1 MSAAGKWSVALVCL
15 GLVVLAL
22 QPIGMAQQQTPRRGG
37 TLVVALDADPPSLSP
52 IINEVLQ
59 TMYPANQIFETLVGY
74 DEKFNPIPRLATS
87 WTISADNKTVR
98 FNLARN
104 VKWHDGRPFSSADV
118 KFTFETFGPRY
129 SASYKPVFETLE
141 TVDTPDANTVV
152 LRFSKPNGV
161 LLSFLGDPPF
171 IIVPRHIFETGD
183 GRTNPGNIRAVGTG
197 PFKLREWVRG
207 DYLTMVR
214 NDDYY
219 QSGLPYLDQVTFRV
233 IPNSASQI
241 AALERGEVS
250 MVLTRVS
257 PVDARRLQNSPAIKV
272 VAPSV
277 LARILALWPNLRGK
291 PLNSLRVRQAI
302 SLAMDRPRMVEQI
315 ALGQSVTARAPIG
328 STSPY
333 FDSSLPELKRDLTA
347 ANRLL
352 DEAGLTRGAGGVR
365 ATLRL
370 HHVSTI
376 PDFVATGQIVKE
388 NLEDVGI
395 RVNIVSGEVS
405 TTLDAIFRNWDFDL
419 AIYTAPMGPEP
430 GTRWS
435 TWLSTDGLTRAYF
448 TNSTGYQN
456 LRVDRMVRDSV
467 AVVDKEK
474 RTAIYH
480 QIERIIMADLPLI
493 PLWEPKF
500 LSGYRT
506 EFEGAFIQ
514 PDDRF
519 INFARTWQRG
529 R

>member
-1 MSAAGKWSVALVCL
+1 MHRVRVL
-15 GLVVLAL
+15 GAVVLAVL
-22 QPIGMAQQQTPRRGG
+22 IACGVHLEGAAQTPAPRRGG
-37 TLVVALDADPPSLSP
+37 TFVVALDADPPSLNP

-59 TMYPANQIFETLVGY
+59 TMYPANQVFETLVGY
-74 DEKFNPIPRLATS
+74 DDKFNPIPRLALS
-87 WTISADNKTVR
+87 WNLSQDNRTVR

-104 VKWHDGRPFSSADV
+104 AKWHDGRPFTSADV
-118 KFTFETFGPRY
+118 KFTLEVFGPRY
-129 SASYKPVFETLE
+129 SAAYKPVFETLE
-141 TVDTPDANTVV
+141 AVETPDANTVV
-152 LRFSKPNGV
+152 LRFSKPNGI
-161 LLSFLGDPPF
+161 LLSFLGDPAF
-171 IIVPRHIFETGD
+171 IIVPRHVFETGD
-183 GRTNPGNIRAVGTG
+183 GRTHPGNIRPVGTG
-197 PFKLREWVRG
+197 PFKVQEWIRG
-207 DYLTMVR
+207 DHITMIR
-214 NDDYY
+214 NEEYY
-219 QSGLPYLDQVTFRV
+219 QSGLPYLDQVIFRI
-233 IPNSASQI
+233 IPNAASQV
-241 AALERGEVS
+241 AALERGEIS
-250 MVLTRVS
+250 MVMTRIS
-257 PVDARRLQNSPAIKV
+257 PVDARRFQNSPAVKV

-277 LARILALWPNLRGK
+277 LARILGVWPNLRVA

-333 FDSSLPELKRDLTA
+333 FDSSLPELRRNLDA
-347 ANRLL
+347 ANKLL
-352 DEAGLTRGAGGVR
+352 DEAGLKRGADGVR

-376 PDFVATGQIVKE
+376 PDFVRSGQIVKE

-395 RVNIVSGEVS
+395 RVNIVTGEVA
-405 TTLDAIFRNWDFDL
+405 TILDAIFRTWDFDL

-448 TNSTGYQN
+448 TNAPGYQN
-456 LRVDRMVRDSV
+456 LRVDRLVRDSV
-467 AVVDKEK
+467 AVVDRKK
-474 RTAIYH
+474 RTEIYH
-480 QIERIIMADLPLI
+480 AIQKIIMADLPVI

-506 EFEGAFIQ
+506 EYDNVFLQ

-519 INFARTWQRG
+519 INFTRTWRA

>member
-1 MSAAGKWSVALVCL
+1 MSFARVLFLTILAASIALSV
-15 GLVVLAL
+15 
-22 QPIGMAQQQTPRRGG
+22 QPFTMAQAPTPRRGG
-37 TLVVALDADPPSLSP
+37 TFVVALDADPPSLNP

-59 TMYPANQIFETLVGY
+59 TMYPANQVFETLVGY
-74 DEKFNPIPRLATS
+74 DDKFNPIPRLAES
-87 WTISADNKTVR
+87 WTVSQDNRTVR

-104 VKWHDGRPFSSADV
+104 ARWHDGRPFTSSDV
-118 KFTFETFGPRY
+118 KFTLEVFGPRY
-129 SASYKPVFETLE
+129 SAGYKPVFEALE
-141 TVDTPDANTVV
+141 AVETPDANTVV
-152 LRFSKPNGV
+152 LRFSRPNGV

-183 GRTNPGNIRAVGTG
+183 GRTHPGNLRPVGTG
-197 PFKLREWVRG
+197 PFKVQEWVRG
-207 DYLTMVR
+207 DHITMVR
-214 NDDYY
+214 NEDYY
-219 QSGLPYLDQVTFRV
+219 QSGLPYLDQVIFRV
-233 IPNSASQI
+233 IPNAASVV
-241 AALERGEVS
+241 AALERGEIS
-250 MVLTRVS
+250 MVMTRIS
-257 PVDARRLQNSPAIKV
+257 PIDARRFQNSPTVKV
-272 VAPSV
+272 VSPSV
-277 LARILALWPNLRGK
+277 LARILGLWPNLRTP

-315 ALGQSVTARAPIG
+315 ALGQASTARAPIG

-333 FDSSLPELKRDLTA
+333 FDASLPELRRNLEA

-352 DEAGLTRGAGGVR
+352 DEAGLKRGPDGVR
-365 ATLRL
+365 TTLRL
-370 HHVSTI
+370 HHVATV
-376 PDFVATGQIVKE
+376 PDFVRTGQIVKE

-395 RVNIVSGEVS
+395 RVNIATGEVA
-405 TTLDAIFRNWDFDL
+405 TILDAIFRSWDFDL

-448 TNSTGYQN
+448 TNATGYQN
-456 LRVDRMVRDSV
+456 LRVDRLVRDSV
-467 AVVDKEK
+467 AVVDRQK

-480 QIERIIMADLPLI
+480 SIQKIIMADLPVI

-506 EFEGAFIQ
+506 EFENVFLQ

-519 INFARTWQRG
+519 INFARTWRA